1 MKDIF
6 TWLCGKNIIPCAVF
20 RDGIEYQVNAL
31 FKNFLATTNST
42 IQKKMKSLIKKSQS
56 QLTTALSHPLYKY
69 DVWQVLTAISIK
81 QDDSVYTML
90 LLEPNSNFVEH
101 VTTFLRAV
109 SSSPVMIM
117 NEKAEILYCNK
128 PEFGKLERTHPQ
140 QWERIKK
147 IVQKNFTKRITVQED
162 LPIDDR
168 LYRITAMPEYD
179 DVLIIFK
186 DITSQKLAEERY
198 QQLRIFSLRFSLLER
213 IMNALTEERTDL
225 RSIGKII
232 YEETRKVVPIDTFY
246 FALINDDFIVIEY
259 GVNQGTEI
267 TGLKIKRGYVGLS
280 NYVIDK
286 GEFTYIPNTK
296 TARLDPY
303 KPIAITKGE
312 TRYIWSYVGIP
323 LKIGAKVVGAAS
335 FQKRAANAF
344 TQSHLAF
351 FELIGKE
358 ISVAIRMRALFDELE
373 AQRLRYKE
381 IAMKDPLTGCY
392 TRYYFA
398 EYFER
403 FQGIIERKGG
413 EICFVMVDVDNFKS
427 INDRF
432 GHIVGDTILKEIGNL
447 LMKNVRKMDLVVRYG
462 GDEFLLMLPYVTLR
476 RAGLIMQ
483 RISKKVS
490 ELNIPECSEKIT
502 LSYGISVYD
511 GSKSLEEILKI
522 ADERMYKWKKEA
534 KV

>member
-1 MKDIF
+1 
-6 TWLCGKNIIPCAVF
+6 
-20 RDGIEYQVNAL
+20 
-31 FKNFLATTNST
+31 
-42 IQKKMKSLIKKSQS
+42 
-56 QLTTALSHPLYKY
+56 
-69 DVWQVLTAISIK
+69 
-81 QDDSVYTML
+81 
-90 LLEPNSNFVEH
+90 
-101 VTTFLRAV
+101 
-109 SSSPVMIM
+109 
-117 NEKAEILYCNK
+117 
-128 PEFGKLERTHPQ
+128 
-140 QWERIKK
+140 
-147 IVQKNFTKRITVQED
+147 
-162 LPIDDR
+162 
-168 LYRITAMPEYD
+168 
-179 DVLIIFK
+179 
-186 DITSQKLAEERY
+186 
-198 QQLRIFSLRFSLLER
+198 
-213 IMNALTEERTDL
+213 ALTEERTDL
-225 RSIGKII
+225 RRIGKII
-232 YEETRKVVPIDTFY
+232 YEEARKVVPIDTFY

-259 GVNQGTEI
+259 GINQGTEI

-286 GEFTYIPNTK
+286 GEFTYIPNTR

-303 KPIAITKGE
+303 KPMAITKGE

-323 LKIGAKVVGAAS
+323 LKIGAKIVGAAS
-335 FQKRAANAF
+335 FQKREANAF

-462 GDEFLLMLPYVTLR
+462 GDEFLLMFPYVTLR

-511 GSKSLEEILKI
+511 GSKSLEETLKI
-522 ADERMYKWKKEA
+522 ADEHMYKWKKEA

>member
-1 MKDIF
+1 MRDIF

-31 FKNFLATTNST
+31 FKNFLATTNSAV
-42 IQKKMKSLIKKSQS
+42 QKKMKSLIKKSQS
-56 QLTTALSHPLYKY
+56 QLTTPLSQSFKY
-69 DVWQVLTAISIK
+69 DVWQALAAISIK
-81 QDDSVYTML
+81 QDDSIYTML
-90 LLEPNSNFVEH
+90 LLEPNSSLVEH
-101 VTTFLRAV
+101 ITTFLRVV
-109 SSSPVMIM
+109 SSSPVMII
-117 NEKAEILYCNK
+117 NKKAEILYCNK

-147 IVQKNFTKRITVQED
+147 IVQKNFTKRITFQED
-162 LPIDDR
+162 LLIYDR
-168 LYRITAMPEYD
+168 LYHITAIHEYD
-179 DVLIIFK
+179 DFLIIFK
-186 DITSQKLAEERY
+186 DITTQKLAEERY
-198 QQLRIFSLRFSLLER
+198 QQLRIFGLRFSLLER
-213 IMNALTEERTDL
+213 IMDALTEERTDL
-225 RSIGKII
+225 RRIGKII
-232 YEETRKVVPIDTFY
+232 YEETRKVVPMDTFY
-246 FALINDDFIVIEY
+246 FALIDDDFIVIEY
-259 GVNQGTEI
+259 GINQGTEI
-267 TGLKIKRGYVGLS
+267 TGLKIKRGHVGLS

-303 KPIAITKGE
+303 KPMAITKGE

-323 LKIGAKVVGAAS
+323 LKIGAKIVGAAS

-398 EYFER
+398 EYFDR

-432 GHIVGDTILKEIGNL
+432 GHIVGDTVIKEIGNL

-462 GDEFLLMLPYVTLR
+462 GDEFLLMFPYVTFR
-476 RAGLIMQ
+476 RAESIMQ

-490 ELNIPECSEKIT
+490 ELNIPECDEKIT

-522 ADERMYKWKKEA
+522 ADEHMYKGKKEA
-534 KV
+534 RV